1 MKYIKR
7 LIISIILSIFLLTCT
22 DILSSSFKFTTAL
35 LATLAIIDKIEITN
49 FSDLV
54 DAGADISFLI
64 FVTTIIFVTII
75 LMLIQRLSIIC
86 IHAYKKE
93 PKEN

>member
-7 LIISIILSIFLLTCT
+7 LIISIILSILLLTCT
-22 DILSSSFKFTTAL
+22 DFLSSAFKFTTTL
-35 LATLAIIDKIEITN
+35 LATLAIIDNTEIIN

-54 DAGADISFLI
+54 DAGTNAFLLI